1 MALKNFSFARY
12 KMRQSLHT
20 LAVLVVLTTL
30 PVCAFAHPELML
42 QIEDLSA
49 QIETDPANAD
59 LLVKRGDLYRRHQD
73 YPAAGEDF
81 AEARNVDPDN
91 SLLNFYE
98 GRLLLDTGNSASARH
113 HFSRYLEIYP
123 EHSNA
128 WVLLGEACIQS
139 GDSRR
144 AADYFEQAINTSDTP
159 SPALYRSQVLSLMAS
174 GDAPWDSASQVVKK
188 GLDHFGLEVNLL
200 GLGTDIALAA
210 NQKKQADRYL
220 QRLPAPLQALPQW
233 EKRQQMADCLASP
246 ENETQSKCLRQA
258 RENITTQVELFMKNE
273 SEPRQGILK
282 DNVSYKSVT
291 ELDFRQAD
299 KRLVYGDANP
309 ELQYGLLW
317 LPENSNP
324 VQKAPLVV
332 LIHGGCWLNAFDIQH
347 SQPLS
352 SALADAG
359 YAVWSLEYRRS
370 GDAGGA
376 WPGSYDDVKQGLAF
390 ISSLK
395 DYPVDLDR
403 VVLMGHSAGGHLAL
417 LAASETEGVSG
428 VIGLAAITD
437 IIEYSRGENSCQTA
451 TLEFMS
457 GPYESNPEAYRAANP
472 TGKAVH
478 ERTILLQ
485 GDADTIVPPGQSTLA
500 GASEEMLAGTGHFD
514 WVHPGTSAYQLLL
527 STLTDL
533 FAETD

>member
-1 MALKNFSFARY
+1 MVLKNFAFARY
-12 KMRQSLHT
+12 SLRQSLHA
-20 LAVLVVLTTL
+20 LAVLVVLATL
-30 PVCAFAHPELML
+30 PVCSFAHPDLVL
-42 QIEDLSA
+42 QIEGLSS

-59 LLVKRGDLYRRHQD
+59 LLIKRGDLHRRHQD
-73 YPAAGEDF
+73 YAAAREDF
-81 AEARNVDPDN
+81 DSARNTDPDN
-91 SLLNFYE
+91 SLLDFYE
-98 GRLLLDTGNSASARH
+98 GRLFLDSGKSASARL
-113 HFSRYLEIYP
+113 HFSRYLEIHP

-139 GDSRR
+139 GDARR
-144 AADYFEQAINTSDTP
+144 AADYFEQAINTSDSP
-159 SPALYRSQVLSLMAS
+159 SPALYRSQVLSLLAS
-174 GDAPWDSASQVVKK
+174 GDAPWGSASQVVKK

-210 NQKKQADRYL
+210 NRKKQADRYL
-220 QRLPAPLQALPQW
+220 QRLPEPLQALPQW
-233 EKRQQMADCLASP
+233 AKRQQMADCLTSP
-246 ENETQSKCLRQA
+246 QTEVQTQCLRQA
-258 RENITTQVELFMKNE
+258 RENISTQVELFMKND
-273 SEPRQGILK
+273 SVSNQSTVK

-299 KRLVYGDANP
+299 KKLVYGDANP

-324 VQKAPLVV
+324 TQKAPLVV

-347 SQPLS
+347 SQSLS

-390 ISSLK
+390 ISSLS
-395 DYPVDLDR
+395 DFPVNLDK

-417 LAASETEGVSG
+417 LAASEIKGISG

-437 IIEYSRGENSCQTA
+437 IIEYSRGGNSCQTA
-451 TLEFMS
+451 TLDFMG
-457 GPYESNPEAYRAANP
+457 GPYESNPNAYQAANP
-472 TGKAVH
+472 VGKPVH

-485 GDADTIVPPGQSTLA
+485 GDADSIVPPGQSTLP
-500 GASEEMLAGTGHFD
+500 GISTEMLEGAGHFD
-514 WVHPGTSAYQLLL
+514 WVHPGSRAYKVLLT
-527 STLTDL
+527 TLQDL
-533 FAETD
+533 LAETG